1 MWLFAADARGVL
13 CCAAERNMLETGKCR
28 ETGYGPR
35 QLKREFERMNDI
47 FNSPSAPAKGTLKI
61 FFGYVAGVGKTYAML
76 KAAHAAKEQGV
87 DVVAGYVEEHPRPE
101 TEALLAGLEQLP
113 HLRVSYKNI
122 TLDELDMD
130 AALARR
136 PEVILVDE
144 LAHTNAEG
152 CYNRKRYQDVEE
164 LLRMGISVWT
174 TVNVQHL
181 ESLNDLVASM
191 TGVAVRERVPDSIF
205 DQAEQVEL
213 VDLEPEEI
221 IDRLKEGKIYEKAQ
235 AERALKHFFLP
246 GNLVALRELA
256 LRRMADRVNRI
267 ACSEMPG
274 CEQRLQIKEHILICL
289 SGSPSNARVIRTAAR
304 MVEAFRGD
312 FTALFVQRSGEPH
325 TDARA
330 EKTLREN
337 IRLAEE
343 LGATVVVVQGDDV
356 PAQIAEYGRMSGV
369 SKIVVGR
376 SPSVRGFFR
385 RKPTLVEK
393 LAELAPDM
401 ETYIIPDSEPIR
413 PRKLHAAARG
423 GSLKLLMGD
432 PPTLWKHWGITALIL
447 ALCSAG
453 CWLLRAGGMHD
464 ASLVGLYTLGVLG
477 IAAFTAGPWY
487 GIAASGLSVLLF
499 DLLFVEPY
507 FSLSVYDVDYLIILA
522 IMFVV
527 ALLAS
532 FLTTS
537 ARTQAQQSAAKALH
551 MEFILGNSRRLQKA
565 ETEDGILD
573 EAARQF
579 SMLLGSDIVYYPVRH
594 GQLGDARFCL
604 AKKEAGQHGSDA
616 LLCKNEERLV
626 AQWVMKNGHPAGAGT
641 DTLSGSR
648 CCYIPIRNANTI
660 FAVIGIAG
668 RSEDGDAPVADAAE
682 KNLILT
688 LAGDCALAIE
698 KERLLRA
705 NAANRAKA
713 QQEKLRADVLRS
725 ISHDL
730 RTPLTSICG
739 SAAMLTGGIT
749 RPDEAQ
755 QRALAESIEEDA
767 RYLVDMVENILALT
781 RLEQYGFTL
790 HLEAEL
796 LEDVVCEA
804 LNIIRRRAKGRI
816 LETEFSEPLLMAHMD
831 ARLIVQVLVNLL
843 DNAIKHTSLESAI
856 KIKVFSNEEFAIV
869 EVADEGVG
877 VSDEN
882 KLHIFDMFYT
892 ASLKKG
898 DGRRGMGVGLA
909 LCRSILRA
917 HGGDISVRDNTP
929 RGAIFS
935 FNLQRE
941 AGPIALHD
949 ALQE

>member
-1 MWLFAADARGVL
+1 
-13 CCAAERNMLETGKCR
+13 
-28 ETGYGPR
+28 
-35 QLKREFERMNDI
+35 MNDN
-47 FNSPSAPAKGTLKI
+47 FNSSPPSAKGTLKI

-87 DVVAGYVEEHPRPE
+87 DVVAGYVESHPRPE
-101 TEALLAGLEQLP
+101 TEALLAGLEQLQP
-113 HLRVSYKNI
+113 LRISYKGI
-122 TLDELDMD
+122 SLDELNVD
-130 AALARR
+130 AALARK

-181 ESLNDLVASM
+181 ESLNDMVASM
-191 TGVAVRERVPDSIF
+191 TGIAVRERVPDSVF

-213 VDLEPEEI
+213 VDIEPEEI
-221 IDRLKEGKIYEKAQ
+221 LARLKEGKIYEKAQ
-235 AERALKHFFLP
+235 AERALRHFFLP
-246 GNLVALRELA
+246 GNLIALREIA

-274 CEQRLQIKEHILICL
+274 CEQRRQIKEHILICL

-312 FTALFVQRSGEPH
+312 FTALFVQGSNQEHADAEGEK
-325 TDARA
+325 ALRA
-330 EKTLREN
+330 NT
-337 IRLAEE
+337 RLAEE
-343 LGATVVVVQGDDV
+343 MGATVVIVQGDDI

-376 SPSVRGFFR
+376 SPPVRGFFR
-385 RKPTLVEK
+385 RKATLVEK

-401 ETYIIPDSEPIR
+401 ETYIIPDPEPMR
-413 PRKLHAAARG
+413 PRKFHVAARV
-423 GSLKLLMGD
+423 GSLKFLLGE
-432 PPTLWKHWGITALIL
+432 PPTAWKYWVITALIL
-447 ALCSAG
+447 ALCSG
-453 CWLLRAGGMHD
+453 GGWFMRAGGIHD
-464 ASLVGLYTLGVLG
+464 ASIVGLYTLGVLG
-477 IAAFTAGPWY
+477 IAAFTTGPWY
-487 GIAASGLSVLLF
+487 GIAASGLSVLFF
-499 DLLFVEPY
+499 DLLFIEPY

-527 ALLAS
+527 VLFAS
-532 FLTTS
+532 FFTTS
-537 ARTQAQQSAAKALH
+537 ARAQAQQSAAKALQ

-565 ETEDGILD
+565 ENEDEILA
-573 EAARQF
+573 EAARQL
-579 SMLLGSDIVYYPVRH
+579 SMLLDCDTIYYPVRY
-594 GQLGDARFCL
+594 GRLGEARFCL
-604 AKKEAGQHGSDA
+604 AGKEARQHGADA
-616 LLCKNEERLV
+616 LPCKKEERLV
-626 AQWVMKNGHPAGAGT
+626 AQWVMKNGRPAGAGT
-641 DTLSGSR
+641 DTLSDSL
-648 CCYIPIRNANTI
+648 CCYIPIRNANTT
-660 FAVIGIAG
+660 FAVIGIAR
-668 RSEDGDAPVADAAE
+668 RSEGGDAPAADAAE
-682 KNLILT
+682 KNLLLA

-698 KERLLRA
+698 KERLFRA
-705 NAANRAKA
+705 NAAIRAKA

-739 SAAMLTGGIT
+739 SAAMLTGGIA

-755 QRALAESIEEDA
+755 QKALAESIEEDA

-790 HLEAEL
+790 HMEAEL

-804 LNIIRRRAKGRI
+804 LNIVRRRAKDRI
-816 LETEFSEPLLMAHMD
+816 FKMEIAEPLLMAHMD

-843 DNAIKHTSLESAI
+843 DNAIKHTSAESVITVKA
-856 KIKVFSNEEFAIV
+856 FSNEEFAIV
-869 EVADEGVG
+869 EVMDEGVG
-877 VSDEN
+877 ISDEN
-882 KLHIFDMFYT
+882 KAHIFDMFYT

-929 RGAIFS
+929 GGAIFS

-941 AGPIALHD
+941 AGPAALHD